1 MIDTNKYAI
10 HAADW
15 RQQLALNNRR
25 TRIVIFLFI
34 LIYTCLGLL
43 VDLYINLPAINLAPP
58 GSDGLSY
65 LVYQLAT
72 VKIFPYATVSM
83 AVVAAISLFITYN
96 YYDKIML
103 LGTDYTEITSENA
116 TDPQSRQLINV
127 VEEMKVASGLTFM
140 PKVYIINADYMNAF
154 ASGFSEKSAMVA
166 ITRGLLEKLDRNE
179 LAAVMAHE
187 LSHVR
192 HHDIKLTLTASILS
206 NLMLMVVDLLFYNA
220 LFSRRDRDSE
230 DNKFIIVIIILR
242 YVMPLLTILLMMY
255 LSRTREF
262 MADAGCV
269 ELMRDNE
276 PLGRALLKI
285 HEDTQANAAAYDQ
298 AYNATAHEDVRR
310 AAYLYD
316 PAQAGIDRPKT
327 LNSLFSTHPDLEDR
341 LAAIGFKLKDSSTM

>member
-1 MIDTNKYAI
+1 MINTNKYSV

-25 TRIVIFLFI
+25 TRIVIVLFI

-43 VDLYINLPAINLAPP
+43 VDIYINLPAINFAPP
-58 GSDGLSY
+58 GSNGLSY
-65 LVYQLAT
+65 IVQQLVT
-72 VKIFPYATVSM
+72 FKIFPYATVSM
-83 AVVAAISLFITYN
+83 VVVAAISLFITYH
-96 YYDKIML
+96 YHDKIML
-103 LGTDYTEITSENA
+103 LGTNYTEITSENA
-116 TDPQSRQLINV
+116 TDPQTRQLFNV
-127 VEEMKVASGLTFM
+127 VEEMKVASGLSFM
-140 PKVYIINADYMNAF
+140 PKIYIIDAEYMNAF
-154 ASGFSEKSAMVA
+154 ASGYSEKSAMVA

-230 DNKFIIVIIILR
+230 DNKFIIVIVILR

-255 LSRTREF
+255 LSRTREY

-316 PAQAGIDRPKT
+316 PAQAGIDRPRT